1 MELRD
6 RTILI
11 TGASRGIGAALAH
24 ALAVYPVRLAL
35 LARSAEP
42 LQTVAAAVN
51 ARGPAQALPL
61 VADVAEPVTV
71 RAAVAKVESTWGP
84 VDVLVN
90 NAGVGMAGPVG
101 RLEYTAAQQVFAVN
115 YWGALHCIEAVLPG
129 MRQRRNGLIVNVSSI
144 IGRRAMPYVGVYC
157 ASKFA
162 LNALSE
168 ALRLEVK
175 ADNIRV
181 VTFYP
186 GVTATDFGRHELTGT
201 AARYNRNRVPRTP
214 VTRTAQALVRA
225 IQREPRDA
233 YVTLFDRAFVWAAM
247 LTPGLLD
254 RLLARFYRPVWQAQD
269 ETGS

>member
-6 RTILI
+6 RTVLI
-11 TGASRGIGAALAH
+11 TGASRGIGAALAR
-24 ALAVYPVRLAL
+24 ALAAYPVRLAL

-42 LQTVAAAVN
+42 LQAVAAAVN

-61 VADVAEPVTV
+61 VADVANPETV
-71 RAAVAKVESTWGP
+71 RAAVARVESTLGP

-101 RLEYTAAQQVFAVN
+101 RLDLTAAHQVFAVN

-129 MRQRRNGLIVNVSSI
+129 MRRRRDGLIVNISSI

-168 ALRLEVK
+168 ALRLEVRT
-175 ADNIRV
+175 DNIRV

-233 YVTLFDRAFVWAAM
+233 YVTLFDRVFVWAAM
-247 LTPGLLD
+247 LAPGLLD
-254 RLLARFYRPVWQAQD
+254 RLLARFYRPVGQARA
-269 ETGS
+269 EAGS

>member
-11 TGASRGIGAALAH
+11 TGASRGIGAALAR

-35 LARSAEP
+35 LARSDEALRALAAE
-42 LQTVAAAVN
+42 LN
-51 ARGPAQALPL
+51 AHGPAQALPV
-61 VADVAEPVTV
+61 VADVADPEAV
-71 RAAVAKVESTWGP
+71 RAAVATVEATLGP

-101 RLEYTAAQQVFAVN
+101 ELDHAAARQVFAVN

-129 MRQRRNGLIVNVSSI
+129 MRRRRDGLIVNVSSI
-144 IGRRAMPYVGVYC
+144 IGRRAMPNVGVYC

-168 ALRLEVK
+168 SLRLEVR
-175 ADNIRV
+175 ADNVRV

-186 GVTATDFGRHELTGT
+186 GVTDTDFGRHELTGT
-201 AARYNRNRVPRTP
+201 AARYNRNRVPKTP

-225 IQREPRDA
+225 IRREPRDA
-233 YVTLFDRAFVWAAM
+233 YVTLFDRAFVWGAT
-247 LTPGLLD
+247 LTPGLMD
-254 RLLARFYRPVWQAQD
+254 RLLARFYRPRRG
-269 ETGS
+269 ER

>member
-6 RTILI
+6 CTILI
-11 TGASRGIGAALAH
+11 TGASRGIGAALAR
-24 ALAVYPVRLAL
+24 ALADYPVRLAL
-35 LARSAEP
+35 LARSDDALQALAAE
-42 LQTVAAAVN
+42 LN
-51 ARGPAQALPL
+51 GRGPARALPV
-61 VADVAEPVTV
+61 VADVGLPETIN
-71 RAAVAKVESTWGP
+71 AAVARVESTLGP

-101 RLEYTAAQQVFAVN
+101 RLDHAAAHRVFAVN

-144 IGRRAMPYVGVYC
+144 IGRRAMPHTGVYC

-168 ALRLEVK
+168 SLRLEVRP
-175 ADNIRV
+175 DNVRV

-201 AARYNRNRVPRTP
+201 AARYNRNRVPKTP

-225 IQREPRDA
+225 IRQEPRDA
-233 YVTLFDRAFVWAAM
+233 YVTLFDRAFVWSAILA
-247 LTPGLLD
+247 PGLMD
-254 RLLARFYRPVWQAQD
+254 RLLARFYRPIGD
-269 ETGS
+269 NR